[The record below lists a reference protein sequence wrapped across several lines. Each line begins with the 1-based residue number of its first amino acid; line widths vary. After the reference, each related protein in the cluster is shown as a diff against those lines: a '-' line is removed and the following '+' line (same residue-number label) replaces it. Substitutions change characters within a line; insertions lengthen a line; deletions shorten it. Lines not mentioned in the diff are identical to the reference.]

1 MVEPVA
7 NPSPISRNAMNRL
20 LLAALIALGL
30 PLAQADD
37 GHWQATWSASPQ
49 RTWSKEVPLP
59 LGVPT
64 QIGNQTLR
72 QSVKVSLG
80 GQRVRIALSNAYGS
94 QPVAIGGAAVALA
107 APAGRLGGPS
117 HRLTFAGQPTAYIAP
132 GAELLSDPLDLAV
145 PALGELAVSI
155 YLPQPTA
162 IETFHWDGKQRVHG
176 GPGEQLDAG
185 LLPVEGTM
193 EARLFLADVLVENPE
208 PRPVVAVLGDSI
220 TDGRGASLDGNQ
232 RWPDLLAQ
240 RLASRGVGVINAGIS
255 GGRLLS
261 DGMGQS
267 ALARFQRDAL
277 GKPGVRAAI
286 VLLGINDISW
296 PGSTFAPN
304 NPLVQYQ
311 DLVAGYRQ
319 LIAQAHVRGVRIV
332 GATILPFE
340 RALSGSPIENYHAA
354 NKEALRQRVNQWIRQ
369 SGEFDAV
376 VDLDAHLR
384 DPAHPLRL
392 LPAYDSGDH
401 LHPGDAGNRAMAESV
416 DIEALLKGM

>member
-1 MVEPVA
+1 
-7 NPSPISRNAMNRL
+7 MNRL
-20 LLAALIALGL
+20 LLAALIALVL
-30 PLAQADD
+30 PLAQADE

-49 RTWSKEVPLP
+49 RTWGKEVPLP

-72 QSVKVSLG
+72 QTVKVSLG

-176 GPGEQLDAG
+176 GPGEQLDATF
-185 LLPVEGTM
+185 LPVDGKM

-240 RLASRGVGVINAGIS
+240 RLAARGVGVINAGIS

-277 GKPGVRAAI
+277 GKPGVQAAI

>member
-1 MVEPVA
+1 MK
-7 NPSPISRNAMNRL
+7 RL
-20 LLAALIALGL
+20 LLAALIALAL
-30 PLAQADD
+30 PLAQAAD

-49 RTWSKEVPLP
+49 RTWGKEVPLA
-59 LGVPT
+59 LGVPPV
-64 QIGNQTLR
+64 IGNHTLR
-72 QSVKVSLG
+72 QSVKLSLG
-80 GQRVRIALSNAYGS
+80 GQRVRIVLSNAYGS

-117 HRLTFAGQPTAYIAP
+117 RRLTFAGQPTAYIAP

-145 PALGELAVSI
+145 PALAELAVSI

-176 GPGEQLDAG
+176 GPGEQLDAAR
-185 LLPVEGTM
+185 LPADGTM
-193 EARLFLADVLVENPE
+193 QARLFLADVLVENPA

-240 RLASRGVGVINAGIS
+240 RLAARNVGVINAGIS
-255 GGRLLS
+255 GARLLS

-267 ALARFQRDAL
+267 ALVRFQRDVLA
-277 GKPGVRAAI
+277 KPGVTAAI

-304 NPLVQYQ
+304 NPLVQYE

-332 GATILPFE
+332 GATLLPFE
-340 RALSGSPIENYHAA
+340 RALSGSPVEHYHAA
-354 NKEALRQRVNQWIRQ
+354 NKEALRQRLNQWIRD

-376 VDLDAHLR
+376 LDLDARLR
-384 DPAHPLRL
+384 DPTHPLRL

-416 DIEALLKGM
+416 DIDAMLKGIL

>member
-1 MVEPVA
+1 
-7 NPSPISRNAMNRL
+7 MNRL
-20 LLAALIALGL
+20 LLAALIALVL
-30 PLAQADD
+30 PLAQADQ

-49 RTWSKEVPLP
+49 RTWGKEVPLP
-59 LGVPT
+59 LGVPM

-72 QSVKVSLG
+72 QTVKVSLG

-107 APAGRLGGPS
+107 APVGRLGGPS

-176 GPGEQLDAG
+176 GPGEQLDATF
-185 LLPVEGTM
+185 LPVDGKM

-240 RLASRGVGVINAGIS
+240 RLAARGVGVINAGIS

-277 GKPGVRAAI
+277 GKPGVQAAI

>member
-1 MVEPVA
+1 
-7 NPSPISRNAMNRL
+7 MNRL
-20 LLAALIALGL
+20 LLAALIALVL
-30 PLAQADD
+30 PLAQADE

-49 RTWSKEVPLP
+49 STWGKEVPLP
-59 LGVPT
+59 LGVPM

-72 QSVKVSLG
+72 QTVKVSLG

-176 GPGEQLDAG
+176 GPGEQLDATF
-185 LLPVEGTM
+185 LPVDGKM

-240 RLASRGVGVINAGIS
+240 RLAARRVGVINAGIS

-267 ALARFQRDAL
+267 ALVRFQRDAL

-416 DIEALLKGM
+416 DIEALLKRM

>member
-1 MVEPVA
+1 
-7 NPSPISRNAMNRL
+7 MNRL
-20 LLAALIALGL
+20 LLAALIALVL
-30 PLAQADD
+30 PLAQADE

-49 RTWSKEVPLP
+49 RTWGKEVPLP

-72 QSVKVSLG
+72 QTVKVSLG

-132 GAELLSDPLDLAV
+132 GAELLSDPLDLVV

-176 GPGEQLDAG
+176 GPGERLDAT
-185 LLPVEGTM
+185 LLPVDGKMEG
-193 EARLFLADVLVENPE
+193 RLFLTDVLVENPE

-240 RLASRGVGVINAGIS
+240 RLAARGVGVINAGIS

-277 GKPGVRAAI
+277 GKPGVQAAI

-304 NPLVQYQ
+304 NPLVQYE

-332 GATILPFE
+332 GATLLPFE

-416 DIEALLKGM
+416 DIDALLKGM

>member
-1 MVEPVA
+1 
-7 NPSPISRNAMNRL
+7 MNRL
-20 LLAALIALGL
+20 LLAALIALFL
-30 PLAQADD
+30 PLAQADA

-49 RTWSKEVPLP
+49 RTWGKEVPLP

-72 QSVKVSLG
+72 QTVKISLG

-176 GPGEQLDAG
+176 GPGEQLDAA

-267 ALARFQRDAL
+267 ALVRFQRDAL

-369 SGEFDAV
+369 SGEFDALL
-376 VDLDAHLR
+376 DLDAHLR

-416 DIEALLKGM
+416 DIEALL

>member
-1 MVEPVA
+1 MK
-7 NPSPISRNAMNRL
+7 RL
-20 LLAALIALGL
+20 LLAALIALAL
-30 PLAQADD
+30 PLAQAAD

-49 RTWSKEVPLP
+49 RTWGKEVPLP
-59 LGVPT
+59 LGVPPV
-64 QIGNQTLR
+64 IGNHTLR
-72 QSVKVSLG
+72 QSVKLSLG
-80 GQRVRIALSNAYGS
+80 GQRVRIVLSNAYGS

-117 HRLTFAGQPTAYIAP
+117 RRLTFAGQPTAYIAP

-145 PALGELAVSI
+145 SALAELAVSI

-176 GPGEQLDAG
+176 GPGEQLDAAR
-185 LLPVEGTM
+185 LPADGAM
-193 EARLFLADVLVENPE
+193 QARLFLADVLVENPA

-240 RLASRGVGVINAGIS
+240 RLAARNVGVINAGIS
-255 GGRLLS
+255 GARLLS

-267 ALARFQRDAL
+267 ALVRFQRDVLA
-277 GKPGVRAAI
+277 KPGVTVAI

-304 NPLVQYQ
+304 NPPVQYE

-332 GATILPFE
+332 GATLLPFE
-340 RALSGSPIENYHAA
+340 RALSGSPVEHYHAA
-354 NKEALRQRVNQWIRQ
+354 NKEALRQRLNQWIRD

-376 VDLDAHLR
+376 LDLDARLR
-384 DPAHPLRL
+384 DPTHPLRL

-416 DIEALLKGM
+416 DIEALVKGM

>member
-1 MVEPVA
+1 
-7 NPSPISRNAMNRL
+7 MNRL
-20 LLAALIALGL
+20 LLAALIALVL
-30 PLAQADD
+30 PLAQADE

-49 RTWSKEVPLP
+49 RTWGKEVPLP

-72 QSVKVSLG
+72 QTVKVSLG

-176 GPGEQLDAG
+176 GPGEQLDAMF
-185 LLPVEGTM
+185 LPVDGKM

-240 RLASRGVGVINAGIS
+240 RLAARGVGVINAGIS

-277 GKPGVRAAI
+277 GKPGVQAAI

-416 DIEALLKGM
+416 DIDALLKGM

>member
-1 MVEPVA
+1 
-7 NPSPISRNAMNRL
+7 MNRL
-20 LLAALIALGL
+20 LLAALIALVL
-30 PLAQADD
+30 PLAQADQ

-49 RTWSKEVPLP
+49 RTWGKEVPLP
-59 LGVPT
+59 LGVPM

-72 QSVKVSLG
+72 QTVKVSLG

-132 GAELLSDPLDLAV
+132 GAELLSDPLDLVV

-176 GPGEQLDAG
+176 GPGEQLDATF
-185 LLPVEGTM
+185 LPVDGKM

-240 RLASRGVGVINAGIS
+240 RLAARGVGVINAGIS

-277 GKPGVRAAI
+277 GKPGVQAAI

-304 NPLVQYQ
+304 NPLVQYE

-319 LIAQAHVRGVRIV
+319 LIAQARVRGVRIV

-384 DPAHPLRL
+384 DPAHPQRL

-401 LHPGDAGNRAMAESV
+401 LHPGDAGNQAMAESV
-416 DIEALLKGM
+416 DLSLLLEGQL

>member
-1 MVEPVA
+1 
-7 NPSPISRNAMNRL
+7 MNRL

>member
-1 MVEPVA
+1 
-7 NPSPISRNAMNRL
+7 MNRL
-20 LLAALIALGL
+20 LLAALIALVL
-30 PLAQADD
+30 PLAQADE

-49 RTWSKEVPLP
+49 STWGKEVPLP
-59 LGVPT
+59 LGVPM

-72 QSVKVSLG
+72 QTVKVSLG

-176 GPGEQLDAG
+176 GPGEQLDAMF
-185 LLPVEGTM
+185 LPVDGKM

-240 RLASRGVGVINAGIS
+240 RLAARGVGVINAGIS

-277 GKPGVRAAI
+277 GKPGVQAAI

-416 DIEALLKGM
+416 DIDALLKGM

>member
-1 MVEPVA
+1 MK
-7 NPSPISRNAMNRL
+7 NL
-20 LLAALIALGL
+20 LLAALITLAP
-30 PLAQADD
+30 PLAQADE

-49 RTWSKEVPLP
+49 RTWGKEVPLP
-59 LGVPT
+59 VGVPGE
-64 QIGNQTLR
+64 IRNHTLR
-72 QSVKVSLG
+72 QSVKLSLG
-80 GQRVRIALSNAYGS
+80 GQRVRIVLSNAYGS

-117 HRLTFAGQPTAYIAP
+117 RRLTFAGQPTAYIAP
-132 GAELLSDPLDLAV
+132 GAELFSDPLDLAV
-145 PALGELAVSI
+145 PPLGELAVSI

-162 IETFHWDGKQRVHG
+162 IESFHWDGKQRVYG
-176 GPGEQLDAG
+176 APGDQLDAAR
-185 LLPVEGTM
+185 LPADGKI

-232 RWPDLLAQ
+232 RWPDVLAQ
-240 RLASRGVGVINAGIS
+240 RLAAHNVGVINAGIS
-255 GGRLLS
+255 GARLLS

-267 ALARFQRDAL
+267 ALVRFERDAL
-277 GKPGVRAAI
+277 DKPGVKVAI

-304 NPLVQYQ
+304 NPLAQYE
-311 DLVAGYRQ
+311 DLVAGFRQ

-332 GATILPFE
+332 GATLLPFE

-354 NKEALRQRVNQWIRQ
+354 NKEALRQRVNQWIRE

-376 VDLDAHLR
+376 VDLDAQLR
-384 DPAHPLRL
+384 DPAYPLRL

-401 LHPGDAGNRAMAESV
+401 LHPSDAGNRAMAENV

>member
-1 MVEPVA
+1 MK
-7 NPSPISRNAMNRL
+7 RL
-20 LLAALIALGL
+20 LLAALIALAL
-30 PLAQADD
+30 PLAQAAD

-49 RTWSKEVPLP
+49 RTWGKEVPLP
-59 LGVPT
+59 LGVPPV
-64 QIGNQTLR
+64 IGNHTLR
-72 QSVKVSLG
+72 QSVKLSLG
-80 GQRVRIALSNAYGS
+80 GQRVRIVLSNAYGS

-117 HRLTFAGQPTAYIAP
+117 RRLTFAGQPTAYIAP

-145 PALGELAVSI
+145 PALAELAVSI

-176 GPGEQLDAG
+176 GPGEQLDAAR
-185 LLPVEGTM
+185 LPADGAM
-193 EARLFLADVLVENPE
+193 QARLFLADVLVENPA

-240 RLASRGVGVINAGIS
+240 RLAARNVGVINAGIS
-255 GGRLLS
+255 GARLLS

-267 ALARFQRDAL
+267 ALVRFQRDVLA
-277 GKPGVRAAI
+277 KPGVTAAI

-304 NPLVQYQ
+304 NPLVQYE

-332 GATILPFE
+332 GATLLPFE
-340 RALSGSPIENYHAA
+340 RALSGSPVEHYHAA
-354 NKEALRQRVNQWIRQ
+354 NKEALRQRLNQWIRD

-376 VDLDAHLR
+376 LDLDARLR
-384 DPAHPLRL
+384 DPTHPLRL

-416 DIEALLKGM
+416 DIEALLQGI

>member
-1 MVEPVA
+1 MK
-7 NPSPISRNAMNRL
+7 RL
-20 LLAALIALGL
+20 LLAALIALAL
-30 PLAQADD
+30 PQAQAAE

-49 RTWSKEVPLP
+49 RTWGKEVPLP
-59 LGVPT
+59 LGVPAV
-64 QIGNQTLR
+64 IGNHTLR
-72 QSVKVSLG
+72 QAVKVSLG
-80 GQRVRIALSNAYGS
+80 GRRVRIVLSNVYGS
-94 QPVAIGGAAVALA
+94 QPVAIGGAALALA
-107 APAGRLGGPS
+107 EPAGRLGGS
-117 HRLTFAGQPTAYIAP
+117 SRRLTFAGQPTAYIAP

-162 IETFHWDGKQRVHG
+162 IESFHWDGKQRVYG
-176 GPGEQLDAG
+176 ALGEQLDAAQ
-185 LLPVEGTM
+185 LPADGQM
-193 EARLFLADVLVENPE
+193 EARLFLSDVLVETPE

-232 RWPDLLAQ
+232 RWPDVLAQ
-240 RLASRGVGVINAGIS
+240 RLAEHDVGVINAGIS
-255 GGRLLS
+255 GARLLS

-267 ALARFQRDAL
+267 ALVRMQRDVL
-277 GKPGVRAAI
+277 GKPGVKAVI

-304 NPLVQYQ
+304 NPLVQYD
-311 DLVAGYRQ
+311 DLIAGYRQ

-332 GATILPFE
+332 GATLLPFE

-354 NKEALRQRVNQWIRQ
+354 NKEALRQRVNQWMRQ
-369 SGEFDAV
+369 GGEFDAV
-376 VDLDAHLR
+376 LDLDARLR

-401 LHPGDAGNRAMAESV
+401 LHPSDTGNRAMAQSV
-416 DIEALLKGM
+416 DLNVLLDGSF

>member
-1 MVEPVA
+1 
-7 NPSPISRNAMNRL
+7 MNRL
-20 LLAALIALGL
+20 LLAALIALVL
-30 PLAQADD
+30 PLAQADQ

-49 RTWSKEVPLP
+49 RTWGKEVPLP

-72 QSVKVSLG
+72 QTVKVSLG

-176 GPGEQLDAG
+176 GPGEQLDAT
-185 LLPVEGTM
+185 LLPVDGKM
-193 EARLFLADVLVENPE
+193 EARLFLADVLVENPA

-240 RLASRGVGVINAGIS
+240 RLAARGVGVINAGIS
-255 GGRLLS
+255 GGQLLS

-277 GKPGVRAAI
+277 GKPGVQAAI

-304 NPLVQYQ
+304 NPLVQYE

-384 DPAHPLRL
+384 DPAHPQRL

-401 LHPGDAGNRAMAESV
+401 LHPGDGGNRAMAESV
-416 DIEALLKGM
+416 DLGLLLEGQL

>member
-1 MVEPVA
+1 
-7 NPSPISRNAMNRL
+7 MNRL
-20 LLAALIALGL
+20 LLAALIALVL
-30 PLAQADD
+30 PLAQADE

-49 RTWSKEVPLP
+49 STWGKEVPLP
-59 LGVPT
+59 LGVPM

-72 QSVKVSLG
+72 QTVKVSLG

-176 GPGEQLDAG
+176 GPGEQLDAMF
-185 LLPVEGTM
+185 LPVDGKM

-240 RLASRGVGVINAGIS
+240 RLAARGVGVINAGIS

-277 GKPGVRAAI
+277 GKPGVQAAI

-416 DIEALLKGM
+416 DIEALLKRM

>member
-1 MVEPVA
+1 
-7 NPSPISRNAMNRL
+7 MNRL
-20 LLAALIALGL
+20 LLAALIALVL
-30 PLAQADD
+30 PLAQADE

-49 RTWSKEVPLP
+49 STWGKEVPLP

-72 QSVKVSLG
+72 QTVKVSLG

-176 GPGEQLDAG
+176 GPGEQLDATF
-185 LLPVEGTM
+185 LPVDGKM

-240 RLASRGVGVINAGIS
+240 RLAARGVGVINAGIS

-277 GKPGVRAAI
+277 GKPGVQAAI

>member
-1 MVEPVA
+1 MK
-7 NPSPISRNAMNRL
+7 RL
-20 LLAALIALGL
+20 LLAALIALAL
-30 PLAQADD
+30 PLAQAAD

-49 RTWSKEVPLP
+49 RTWGKEVPLP
-59 LGVPT
+59 LGVPPV
-64 QIGNQTLR
+64 IGNHTLR
-72 QSVKVSLG
+72 QSVKLSLG
-80 GQRVRIALSNAYGS
+80 GQRVRIVLSNAYGS

-117 HRLTFAGQPTAYIAP
+117 RRLTFAGQPTAYIAP

-145 PALGELAVSI
+145 PALAELAVSI

-176 GPGEQLDAG
+176 GPGEQLDAAR
-185 LLPVEGTM
+185 LPADGAM
-193 EARLFLADVLVENPE
+193 QARLFLADVLVENTT

-240 RLASRGVGVINAGIS
+240 RLAARNVGVINAGIS
-255 GGRLLS
+255 GARLLS

-267 ALARFQRDAL
+267 ALVRFQRDVLA
-277 GKPGVRAAI
+277 KPGVTVAI

-304 NPLVQYQ
+304 NPLVQYE

-332 GATILPFE
+332 GATLLPFE
-340 RALSGSPIENYHAA
+340 RALSGSPVEHYHAA
-354 NKEALRQRVNQWIRQ
+354 NKEALRQRLNQWIRD

-376 VDLDAHLR
+376 LDLDARLR
-384 DPAHPLRL
+384 DPTHPLRL

-416 DIEALLKGM
+416 DIEAMLNGIL

>member
-1 MVEPVA
+1 
-7 NPSPISRNAMNRL
+7 MNRL

-94 QPVAIGGAAVALA
+94 QPVAIGEAAVALA

-117 HRLTFAGQPTAYIAP
+117 YRLTFAGQPTAYIAP

-267 ALARFQRDAL
+267 ALVRFQRDAL

>member
-1 MVEPVA
+1 
-7 NPSPISRNAMNRL
+7 MNRL
-20 LLAALIALGL
+20 LLAALIALVL
-30 PLAQADD
+30 PLAQADE

-49 RTWSKEVPLP
+49 RTWGKEVPLP

-72 QSVKVSLG
+72 QTVKVSLG

-132 GAELLSDPLDLAV
+132 GAELLSDPLDLVV

-176 GPGEQLDAG
+176 GPGERLDATF
-185 LLPVEGTM
+185 LPVDGKM
-193 EARLFLADVLVENPE
+193 EARLFLTDVLVENPE

-240 RLASRGVGVINAGIS
+240 RLAARGVGVINAGIS

-267 ALARFQRDAL
+267 ALARFPRDAL
-277 GKPGVRAAI
+277 GKPGVQAAI

-304 NPLVQYQ
+304 NPLVQYE

>member
-1 MVEPVA
+1 
-7 NPSPISRNAMNRL
+7 MNRL
-20 LLAALIALGL
+20 LLAALIALVL
-30 PLAQADD
+30 PLAQADE

-49 RTWSKEVPLP
+49 STWGKEVPLP
-59 LGVPT
+59 LGVPM

-72 QSVKVSLG
+72 QTVKVSLG

-107 APAGRLGGPS
+107 APVGRLGGPS

-176 GPGEQLDAG
+176 GPGEQLDATF
-185 LLPVEGTM
+185 LPVDGKM

-240 RLASRGVGVINAGIS
+240 RLAARGVGVINAGIS

-277 GKPGVRAAI
+277 GKPGVQAAI

>member
-1 MVEPVA
+1 
-7 NPSPISRNAMNRL
+7 MNRL
-20 LLAALIALGL
+20 LLAALIALFL
-30 PLAQADD
+30 PLAQADA

-49 RTWSKEVPLP
+49 RTWGKEVPLP

-176 GPGEQLDAG
+176 GPGEQLDAA

-267 ALARFQRDAL
+267 ALVRFQRDAL

>member
-1 MVEPVA
+1 
-7 NPSPISRNAMNRL
+7 MNRL
-20 LLAALIALGL
+20 LLAALIALVL
-30 PLAQADD
+30 PLAQADQ

-49 RTWSKEVPLP
+49 RTWGKEVPLP
-59 LGVPT
+59 LGVPM

-72 QSVKVSLG
+72 QTVKVSLG

-107 APAGRLGGPS
+107 APVGRLGGPS

-176 GPGEQLDAG
+176 GPGEQLDATF
-185 LLPVEGTM
+185 LPVDGKM

-240 RLASRGVGVINAGIS
+240 RLAARGVGVINAGIS

-277 GKPGVRAAI
+277 GKPGVQAAI

-416 DIEALLKGM
+416 DIDALLKGM

>member
-1 MVEPVA
+1 M
-7 NPSPISRNAMNRL
+7 
-20 LLAALIALGL
+20 
-30 PLAQADD
+30 
-37 GHWQATWSASPQ
+37 
-49 RTWSKEVPLP
+49 
-59 LGVPT
+59 
-64 QIGNQTLR
+64 
-72 QSVKVSLG
+72 
-80 GQRVRIALSNAYGS
+80 
-94 QPVAIGGAAVALA
+94 
-107 APAGRLGGPS
+107 GR
-117 HRLTFAGQPTAYIAP
+117 
-132 GAELLSDPLDLAV
+132 
-145 PALGELAVSI
+145 
-155 YLPQPTA
+155 
-162 IETFHWDGKQRVHG
+162 KQRVHG
-176 GPGEQLDAG
+176 GPGEQLDATF
-185 LLPVEGTM
+185 LPVDGKM

-240 RLASRGVGVINAGIS
+240 RLAARGVGVINAGIS

-277 GKPGVRAAI
+277 GKPGVQAAI

>member
-1 MVEPVA
+1 MK
-7 NPSPISRNAMNRL
+7 RL
-20 LLAALIALGL
+20 LLAALIALAL
-30 PLAQADD
+30 PLAQAAD

-49 RTWSKEVPLP
+49 RTWGKEVPLP
-59 LGVPT
+59 LGVPPV
-64 QIGNQTLR
+64 IGNHTLR
-72 QSVKVSLG
+72 QSVKLSLG
-80 GQRVRIALSNAYGS
+80 GQRVRIVLSNAYGS

-107 APAGRLGGPS
+107 APAGRLGGPNR
-117 HRLTFAGQPTAYIAP
+117 RLTFAGQPTAYIAP

-145 PALGELAVSI
+145 PALAELAVSI

-176 GPGEQLDAG
+176 APGEQLDAAR
-185 LLPVEGTM
+185 LPADGAM
-193 EARLFLADVLVENPE
+193 QARLFLADVLVENLA

-240 RLASRGVGVINAGIS
+240 RLAARNVGVINAGIS
-255 GGRLLS
+255 GARLLS

-267 ALARFQRDAL
+267 ALVRFQRDVLA
-277 GKPGVRAAI
+277 KPGVTVAI

-304 NPLVQYQ
+304 NPLVQYE

-332 GATILPFE
+332 GATLLPFE
-340 RALSGSPIENYHAA
+340 RALSGSPVEHYHAA
-354 NKEALRQRVNQWIRQ
+354 NKEALRQRLNQWIRD

-376 VDLDAHLR
+376 LDLDARLR
-384 DPAHPLRL
+384 DPTHPLRL

-416 DIEALLKGM
+416 DIDAMLKGIL

>member
-1 MVEPVA
+1 
-7 NPSPISRNAMNRL
+7 MNRL
-20 LLAALIALGL
+20 LLAALIALVL
-30 PLAQADD
+30 PLAQADE

-49 RTWSKEVPLP
+49 RTWGKEVPLP

-72 QSVKVSLG
+72 QTVKVSLG

-176 GPGEQLDAG
+176 GLGEQLDTTF
-185 LLPVEGTM
+185 LPVDGKM

-240 RLASRGVGVINAGIS
+240 RLAARGVGVINAGIS

-277 GKPGVRAAI
+277 GKPGVQAAI

-304 NPLVQYQ
+304 NSLVQYQ

-416 DIEALLKGM
+416 DIDALLKGM

>member
-1 MVEPVA
+1 MK
-7 NPSPISRNAMNRL
+7 NL
-20 LLAALIALGL
+20 LLAALITLAL
-30 PLAQADD
+30 PLAQAEE

-49 RTWSKEVPLP
+49 RTWGKEVPLP
-59 LGVPT
+59 LGVPPV
-64 QIGNQTLR
+64 IGNHTLR
-72 QSVKVSLG
+72 QIVKVSLG
-80 GQRVRIALSNAYGS
+80 GQRVRIVLSNAYGS

-117 HRLTFAGQPTAYIAP
+117 RRLTFAGQPTAYIAP
-132 GAELLSDPLDLAV
+132 GAELFSDPLDLAV
-145 PALGELAVSI
+145 PSLGELSVSL

-162 IETFHWDGKQRVHG
+162 IESFHWDGKQRVYVA
-176 GPGEQLDAG
+176 PGEQLDAAH
-185 LLPVEGTM
+185 LPADGKM

-220 TDGRGASLDGNQ
+220 TDGRGAGLDGNQ
-232 RWPDLLAQ
+232 RWPDVLAQ
-240 RLASRGVGVINAGIS
+240 RLAAHNVGVINAGIS
-255 GGRLLS
+255 GARLLS

-267 ALARFQRDAL
+267 ALVRFQRDAL
-277 GKPGVRAAI
+277 GKPGVKVAI

-304 NPLVQYQ
+304 NPLAQYE

-319 LIAQAHVRGVRIV
+319 LIAQAQVRGVRIV
-332 GATILPFE
+332 GATLLPFE

-376 VDLDAHLR
+376 VDLDAQLR
-384 DPAHPLRL
+384 DPARPLRL
-392 LPAYDSGDH
+392 LPRYDSGDH
-401 LHPGDAGNRAMAESV
+401 LHPNDAGNRAMARSV
-416 DIEALLKGM
+416 DIEQLLKGM

>member
-1 MVEPVA
+1 
-7 NPSPISRNAMNRL
+7 MNRL
-20 LLAALIALGL
+20 LLAALIALVL
-30 PLAQADD
+30 PLAQADE

-49 RTWSKEVPLP
+49 RTWGKEVPLP

-72 QSVKVSLG
+72 QTVKVSLG

-107 APAGRLGGPS
+107 AAAGRLGGPS

-176 GPGEQLDAG
+176 GPGEQLDATF
-185 LLPVEGTM
+185 LPVDGKM

-240 RLASRGVGVINAGIS
+240 RLAARGVGVINAGIS

-277 GKPGVRAAI
+277 GKPGVQAAI

-416 DIEALLKGM
+416 DIEALLKRM

>member
-1 MVEPVA
+1 
-7 NPSPISRNAMNRL
+7 MNRL
-20 LLAALIALGL
+20 LLAALIALFL
-30 PLAQADD
+30 PLAQADA

-49 RTWSKEVPLP
+49 RTWGNEVPLP

-72 QSVKVSLG
+72 QTVKVSLG

-176 GPGEQLDAG
+176 GPGEQLDAA

-267 ALARFQRDAL
+267 ALVRFQRDAL
-277 GKPGVRAAI
+277 GEPGVRAAI

-340 RALSGSPIENYHAA
+340 RALSGSPIENYHAD

-376 VDLDAHLR
+376 VDLDARLR
-384 DPAHPLRL
+384 DPRHPLRL
-392 LPAYDSGDH
+392 LPAYDSGDY

>member
-1 MVEPVA
+1 MK
-7 NPSPISRNAMNRL
+7 NL
-20 LLAALIALGL
+20 LLAALITLAL
-30 PLAQADD
+30 PLAQAED

-49 RTWSKEVPLP
+49 RTWGKEVPLP
-59 LGVPT
+59 LGVPPV
-64 QIGNQTLR
+64 IGNHTLR
-72 QSVKVSLG
+72 QTVKVSLG
-80 GQRVRIALSNAYGS
+80 GQRVRVVLSNAYGS

-117 HRLTFAGQPTAYIAP
+117 RRLTFAGQPTAYIAP
-132 GAELLSDPLDLAV
+132 GAELFSDPLDLAV

-162 IETFHWDGKQRVHG
+162 LESFHWDGKQRVYG
-176 GPGEQLDAG
+176 GPGEQLDAVR
-185 LLPVEGTM
+185 LLADGKM

-232 RWPDLLAQ
+232 RWPDVLAQ
-240 RLASRGVGVINAGIS
+240 RLAAHNVGVINAGIS
-255 GGRLLS
+255 GARLLS

-267 ALARFQRDAL
+267 ALARFQRDVL
-277 GKPGVRAAI
+277 GKPGVQVAI

-304 NPLVQYQ
+304 NPLAQYE

-332 GATILPFE
+332 GATLLPFE
-340 RALSGSPIENYHAA
+340 RALSGSPIEHYHAA
-354 NKEALRQRVNQWIRQ
+354 NKEALRQRVNQWIRD

-376 VDLDAHLR
+376 LDLDAHLR
-384 DPAHPLRL
+384 DPQRPLRL

-401 LHPGDAGNRAMAESV
+401 LHPSDAGNRAMAESV

>member
-1 MVEPVA
+1 
-7 NPSPISRNAMNRL
+7 MNRL
-20 LLAALIALGL
+20 LLAALIALVL
-30 PLAQADD
+30 PLAQADQ

-49 RTWSKEVPLP
+49 RTWGKEVPLP
-59 LGVPT
+59 LGVPM

-72 QSVKVSLG
+72 QTVKVSLG

-107 APAGRLGGPS
+107 APVGRLGGPS

-176 GPGEQLDAG
+176 GPGEQLDATF
-185 LLPVEGTM
+185 LPVDGKM

-240 RLASRGVGVINAGIS
+240 RLAARGVGVINAGIS

-277 GKPGVRAAI
+277 GKPGVQAAI

-401 LHPGDAGNRAMAESV
+401 LHPGDAGNRAMAESA

>member
-1 MVEPVA
+1 MK
-7 NPSPISRNAMNRL
+7 RL
-20 LLAALIALGL
+20 LLAALIALAL
-30 PLAQADD
+30 PLAQAAD

-49 RTWSKEVPLP
+49 RTWGKEVPLP
-59 LGVPT
+59 LGVPPV
-64 QIGNQTLR
+64 IGNQTLR
-72 QSVKVSLG
+72 QIVKLSLG
-80 GQRVRIALSNAYGS
+80 GQRVRIVLSNAYGS

-117 HRLTFAGQPTAYIAP
+117 RRLTFAGQPTAYIAP

-145 PALGELAVSI
+145 PALAELAVSI

-176 GPGEQLDAG
+176 GPGEQLDAAR
-185 LLPVEGTM
+185 LPADGAM
-193 EARLFLADVLVENPE
+193 QARLFLADVLVENPA

-240 RLASRGVGVINAGIS
+240 RLAARNVGVINAGIS
-255 GGRLLS
+255 GARLLS

-267 ALARFQRDAL
+267 ALVRFQRDVLA
-277 GKPGVRAAI
+277 KPGVTAAI

-304 NPLVQYQ
+304 NPLVQYE

-332 GATILPFE
+332 GATLLPFE
-340 RALSGSPIENYHAA
+340 RALSGSPVEHYHAA
-354 NKEALRQRVNQWIRQ
+354 NKEALRQRLNQWIRD

-376 VDLDAHLR
+376 LDLDARLR
-384 DPAHPLRL
+384 DPTHPLRL

-416 DIEALLKGM
+416 DIEAMLKGIL

>member
-1 MVEPVA
+1 
-7 NPSPISRNAMNRL
+7 MNRL

-176 GPGEQLDAG
+176 GPGEQLDAA

-267 ALARFQRDAL
+267 ALVRFQRDAL